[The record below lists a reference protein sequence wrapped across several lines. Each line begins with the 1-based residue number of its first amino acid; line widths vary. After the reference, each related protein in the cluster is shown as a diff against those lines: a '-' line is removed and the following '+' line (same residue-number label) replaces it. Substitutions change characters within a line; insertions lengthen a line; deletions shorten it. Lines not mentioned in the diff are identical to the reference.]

1 MEKRRKRWPAV
12 LCGLVAGATNG
23 LFGAGG
29 GMVLAPTLQT
39 LTDVDED
46 SLFPTTLATIIPLCM
61 VSLTV
66 YGLRGDLPWQAA
78 WPYLIGS
85 AAGGTL
91 AGFMGRRIPTLWLH
105 RILGVILLLGAL
117 RAFTR

>member
-1 MEKRRKRWPAV
+1 MKKRKKRWPAA

-29 GMVLAPTLQT
+29 GMVLAPGLQI
-39 LTDVDED
+39 LTDVEEER
-46 SLFPTTLATIIPLCM
+46 LFPTTLTIVTSLCL

-66 YGLRGDLPWQAA
+66 YGLQGNLPWQAA

-91 AGFMGRRIPTLWLH
+91 AGFLGKRIPTLWLH
-105 RILGVILLLGAL
+105 RSLGVILLLGAV
-117 RAFTR
+117 RAFMR